1 MKDFK
6 TFAQENK
13 VRIPLIQRDYVQGS
27 DMNAAKRD
35 KFLNALLSALETGTP
50 LSLDFIYGSTNT
62 GYFEPLDGQQRITTL
77 FLLYY
82 ALKNLSHVQPTKE
95 LDEQIQKFTYTT
107 RNSSTSF
114 CKKLFA
120 TEMPWRYTKV
130 FDEEGKKEW
139 SQDII
144 NQPWFCEEWLL
155 DPTIKAMLDMLDAIN
170 KRLHTEE
177 YMDPYYGGIAL
188 NEVNGQAVY
197 EENRFKWDTI
207 AENLYGNG
215 TSCILFECLNMGE
228 YNLDDSLYIK
238 MNARGKQLTDFE
250 NWKAEFIKYLETK
263 WKDGTYKGIPIR
275 TYFEQHIEHE
285 WADML
290 WTYAVERMDN
300 DNEEY
305 PQTDDLF
312 MNLYEYLLGMI
323 FFVKNPTINGR
334 DVKTEDFNQSKAE
347 CLSNMEKEDLDFLF
361 AALDCFAAIDN
372 QQSFFG
378 NMFYLQDEE
387 SDHKVCLFINTKH
400 TDLFRLCIS
409 KDNAF
414 TSNMQVLLY
423 CLLQYCIKYSVKAV
437 DMELMRYARVCRN
450 LIESIV
456 QREDGVKIR
465 SNVRLTDMTKYKTV
479 IDQLIAD
486 KDVRKSLE
494 NIDDNTIGFGN
505 IVHEKEKAVWTADV
519 DAIEDFGFIRGN
531 LQAFDKQQLSDHA
544 DKVYEALREFEIGD
558 KDKEKALIR
567 LLISYGFTGVGC
579 GWCRLGKRY
588 FFGTREK
595 WDTLFYVGGKDNQTF
610 SAALKTYID
619 GYCNGK
625 DINRQYEDIQIP
637 AEATDAFNYYVLKY
651 PTSHRWWDKDCNYV
665 SIAPNDH
672 NSYGYVELNN
682 YSFNPLLSYYS
693 DIFSKAAYDE
703 LNKQNVDKN
712 RVEISPARYSNND
725 SKLSLDKTWNLVCR
739 KDGWH
744 IAQEQAGTAV
754 MPTDL
759 IKKHQITEESTPK
772 NTSYMLLPKI
782 EGKDLVETAVAFV
795 SDYLKLVNA

>member
-27 DMNAAKRD
+27 DTNAAKRD
-35 KFLNALLSALETGTP
+35 KFLEALLSALETGTP
-50 LSLDFIYGSTNT
+50 LSLDFIYGSTNS

-95 LDEQIQKFTYTT
+95 LDEQIRTFTYTT
-107 RNSSTSF
+107 RNSSTAF
-114 CKKLFA
+114 CQKLFG

-130 FDEEGKKEW
+130 FDEEEKKEW

-155 DPTIKAMLDMLDAIN
+155 DPTIKAMLDMLDSIN
-170 KRLHTEE
+170 KRLHAEE
-177 YMDPYYGGIAL
+177 YMEPYYGGKAI
-188 NEVNGQAVY
+188 NKVNGESVLEDY
-197 EENRFKWDTI
+197 SFKWDTM

-250 NWKAEFIKYLETK
+250 NWKAEFIKYLDTK
-263 WKDGTYKGIPIR
+263 WKDETYKGISVR

-290 WTYAVERMDN
+290 WAYAVERMDN
-300 DNEEY
+300 DNEDY

-312 MNLYEYLLGMI
+312 MNLYEYLLSMI
-323 FFVKNPTINGR
+323 FFVKNPTIKGR
-334 DVKTEDFNQSKAE
+334 DVKTEDFNKSKAE
-347 CLSNMEKEDLDFLF
+347 FLLSMEKEDLDFLF

-378 NMFYLQDEE
+378 NLFYLQDED
-387 SDHKVCLFINTKH
+387 SNRKVRLFDKLPN
-400 TDLFRLCIS
+400 TDLFGLCIC
-409 KDNAF
+409 KDKAF
-414 TSNMQVLLY
+414 TAKMQVLLY
-423 CLLQYCIKYSVKAV
+423 CIVRYGIQYGV
-437 DMELMRYARVCRN
+437 DVTEELVQYTRVCRN

-456 QREDGVKIR
+456 QREDGATIR
-465 SNVRLTDMTKYKTV
+465 SNVRLADMAKYKIV
-479 IDQLIAD
+479 INQLIAD
-486 KDVRKSLE
+486 KDVCKSLE
-494 NIDDNTIGFGN
+494 NIDDNTTGFGN
-505 IVHEKEKAVWTADV
+505 IAHEKEKANWAADIE
-519 DAIEDFGFIRGN
+519 AIEDFDFVRGH
-531 LQAFDKQQLSDHA
+531 LQAFDKQQLSDHP
-544 DKVYEALREFEIGD
+544 DKMYEALHEFEIAD
-558 KDKEKALIR
+558 KNKEKDIIR

-579 GWCRLGKRY
+579 GWCRLGMRY
-588 FFGTREK
+588 FFGKCGK
-595 WDTLFYVGGKDNQTF
+595 WNTLFYVGGKDNQTF
-610 SAALKTYID
+610 PTALNTYID

-625 DINRQYEDIQIP
+625 DINRQLNDIHIP
-637 AEATDAFNYYVLKY
+637 DETADAFNYYVLKY
-651 PTSHRWWDKDCNYV
+651 PASHREWDKDCNYV
-665 SIAPNDH
+665 SIAQNDH

-693 DIFSKAAYDE
+693 DIFSKAAYNE
-703 LNKQNVDKN
+703 LTKQNVDKN
-712 RVEISPARYSNND
+712 RVKIHPARYSNND
-725 SKLSLDKTWNLVCR
+725 PKLSLDKTWKLVCR

-744 IAQEQAGTAV
+744 ITQEEANTAV
-754 MPTDL
+754 MPADL
-759 IKKHQITEESTPK
+759 IKKYQITEESTPK

>member
-35 KFLNALLSALETGTP
+35 KFLDALLLALETGTP
-50 LSLDFIYGSTNT
+50 LSLDFIYGSTNS

-82 ALKNLSHVQPTKE
+82 VLKNISHVQPNEE

-107 RNSSTSF
+107 RNSSTAF
-114 CKKLFA
+114 CQKLFG
-120 TEMPWRYTKV
+120 TGMPWRY
-130 FDEEGKKEW
+130 KKENEGNKVW

-144 NQPWFCEEWLL
+144 NQSWFCEEWLL

-170 KRLHTEE
+170 KRLHTEA
-177 YMDPYYGGIAL
+177 YMEPYYGGMKF
-188 NEVNGQAVY
+188 NNFVDGQAVY
-197 EENRFKWDTI
+197 EEYSFKWDTI

-250 NWKAEFIKYLETK
+250 NWKAEFIKYLETN
-263 WKDGTYKGIPIR
+263 WKDETYNGIPVR
-275 TYFEQHIEHE
+275 SYFEQHIEHE

-290 WTYAVERMDN
+290 WAYAVERMDN
-300 DNEEY
+300 DNEDY

-312 MNLYEYLLGMI
+312 MNLYEFLLGMI
-323 FFVKNPTINGR
+323 FFVKNPTIKGR
-334 DVKTEDFNQSKAE
+334 DVKTEDFNQQKAE
-347 CLSNMEKEDLDFLF
+347 FLFNIEKEDLDFLF
-361 AALDCFAAIDN
+361 AALDFFAAIGN
-372 QQSFFG
+372 QQSFF
-378 NMFYLQDEE
+378 NELFYLQNEN
-387 SDHKVCLFINTKH
+387 SNHKVRLFNNTSNAN
-400 TDLFRLCIS
+400 LFGLCIC
-409 KDNAF
+409 KDKTF
-414 TSNMQVLLY
+414 TANMQVLLY
-423 CLLQYCIKYSVKAV
+423 CLLQYSIKYSIKAV
-437 DMELMRYARVCRN
+437 DTELIRYARVCRN

-465 SNVRLTDMTKYKTV
+465 SNVRLADMGKYKNV
-479 IDQLIAD
+479 IDQLVAD

-494 NIDDNTIGFGN
+494 HISDDTTGFGN
-505 IVHEKEKAVWTADV
+505 TAHEKEKAVWTADV
-519 DAIEDFGFIRGN
+519 DAIEDFDFVRGH
-531 LQAFDKQQLSDHA
+531 LQAFDKQQLSDHP
-544 DKVYEALREFEIGD
+544 DKVYEALHEFEIGD

-567 LLISYGFTGVGC
+567 LLISYGFTGVDC

-588 FFGTREK
+588 FFGTRGK

-610 SAALKTYID
+610 PTALKTYID

-625 DINRQYEDIQIP
+625 DINRQLEDIQIP
-637 AEATDAFNYYVLKY
+637 DEATDAFNYYVLKY
-651 PTSHRWWDKDCNYV
+651 PTSLPLSNYV
-665 SIAPNDH
+665 SIARNDH
-672 NSYGYVELNN
+672 NSYGYIELNN

-693 DIFSKAAYDE
+693 DIFSKAAYNE
-703 LNKQNVDKN
+703 LTKQNADTN
-712 RVEISPARYSNND
+712 RVKIDSARYSEND
-725 SKLSLDKTWNLVCR
+725 AKLTLDKTWNLVCR

-744 IAQEQAGTAV
+744 ITQEQASTAV
-754 MPTDL
+754 MPADL
-759 IKKHQITEESTPK
+759 IEQYQITEESAK

-782 EGKDLVETAVAFV
+782 EGKDLVKTAVAFV
-795 SDYLKLVNA
+795 SDYLKRVNA

>member
-35 KFLNALLSALETGTP
+35 KFLEALLSALETGTP
-50 LSLDFIYGSTNT
+50 LSLDFIYGSTNS

-82 ALKNLSHVQPTKE
+82 VLKNISHVQPNKE
-95 LDEQIQKFTYTT
+95 LDQQIQKFTYTT
-107 RNSSTSF
+107 RNSSTAF
-114 CKKLFA
+114 CQKLFG
-120 TEMPWRYTKV
+120 TEMPWRYSKL
-130 FDEEGKKEW
+130 FDKNEKKEW

-144 NQPWFCEEWLL
+144 NQSWFSEEWLL

-170 KRLHTEE
+170 KRLHTEA
-177 YMDPYYGGIAL
+177 YMEPYSGGRAIK
-188 NEVNGQAVY
+188 EVDRQAVL
-197 EENRFKWDTI
+197 EEYNFKWDTI
-207 AENLYGNG
+207 AENLYGNE

-263 WKDGTYKGIPIR
+263 WKEQTYKEIPVR

-290 WTYAVERMDN
+290 WTYAVGRMDN

-323 FFVKNPTINGR
+323 FFVKNPTIKGR
-334 DVKTEDFNQSKAE
+334 DVKKEDFSQNKAE
-347 CLSNMEKEDLDFLF
+347 FLFNLEKEDLDFLF
-361 AALDCFAAIDN
+361 AALDCFAAIGN

-378 NMFYLQDEE
+378 NLFYLQHEE
-387 SDHKVCLFINTKH
+387 HNHKVRLFNTKD
-400 TDLFRLCIS
+400 TDLFRLCIN
-409 KDNAF
+409 KDI
-414 TSNMQVLLY
+414 TTNMQVLLY

-437 DMELMRYARVCRN
+437 DTELIRYARVCRN

-465 SNVRLTDMTKYKTV
+465 SNVRLADMGKYKIV
-479 IDQLIAD
+479 IDQLVAD
-486 KDVRKSLE
+486 KDVRKALE
-494 NIDDNTIGFGN
+494 HISDDTTGFGN
-505 IVHEKEKAVWTADV
+505 IAHEKEKAVWTADV

-531 LQAFDKQQLSDHA
+531 LQAFDKQQLTDHA
-544 DKVYEALREFEIGD
+544 NKVYEALHEFEICD
-558 KDKEKALIR
+558 EDKEKGIIR

-579 GWCRLGKRY
+579 GWCRLGKRC
-588 FFGTREK
+588 FFGTHGK

-610 SAALKTYID
+610 PTALETYID

-625 DINRQYEDIQIP
+625 DINRQIEDIQIP
-637 AEATDAFNYYVLKY
+637 DEATDAFNYYVLKY
-651 PTSHRWWDKDCNYV
+651 PTSRKLWWDQECNYV
-665 SIAPNDH
+665 SIAQNDH
-672 NSYGYVELNN
+672 NSYDYIELNN

-693 DIFSKAAYDE
+693 DIFSKAAYNE
-703 LNKQNVDKN
+703 LSKQNADKN
-712 RVEISPARYSNND
+712 RVKIHPARYSDND
-725 SKLSLDKTWNLVCR
+725 AKLTLDKTWNLVCR

-744 IAQEQAGTAV
+744 ITQEQASTAV
-754 MPTDL
+754 MPADL
-759 IKKHQITEESTPK
+759 IKQYQMTEESAK

-782 EGKDLVETAVAFV
+782 ESKDLVETAVAFI
-795 SDYLKLVNA
+795 SDYLKRVNA

>member
-35 KFLNALLSALETGTP
+35 KFLEALLSALETGTP
-50 LSLDFIYGSTNT
+50 LSLDFIYGSTNS

-82 ALKNLSHVQPTKE
+82 VLKNISHVQPNKE
-95 LDEQIQKFTYTT
+95 LDQQIQKFTYTT
-107 RNSSTSF
+107 RNSSTAF
-114 CKKLFA
+114 CQKLFG
-120 TEMPWRYTKV
+120 TEMPWRYSKL
-130 FDEEGKKEW
+130 FDKNEKKEW

-144 NQPWFCEEWLL
+144 NQSWFSEEWLL

-170 KRLHTEE
+170 KRLHTEA
-177 YMDPYYGGIAL
+177 YMEPYSGGRAI
-188 NEVNGQAVY
+188 NEVDGQAVL
-197 EENRFKWDTI
+197 EEYNFKWDTI
-207 AENLYGNG
+207 AENLYGNE

-263 WKDGTYKGIPIR
+263 WKDETYNGIPLR
-275 TYFEQHIEHE
+275 SYFEQHIEHE

-290 WTYAVERMDN
+290 WTYAVGRMDN

-323 FFVKNPTINGR
+323 FFVKNPTIKGR
-334 DVKTEDFNQSKAE
+334 DVKKEDFSQNKAE
-347 CLSNMEKEDLDFLF
+347 FLFNLEKEDLDFLF
-361 AALDCFAAIDN
+361 AALDCFAAIGN

-378 NMFYLQDEE
+378 NLFYLQHEE
-387 SDHKVCLFINTKH
+387 HNHKVRLFNTKD
-400 TDLFRLCIS
+400 TDLFRLCIN
-409 KDNAF
+409 KDI
-414 TSNMQVLLY
+414 TTNMQVLLY

-437 DMELMRYARVCRN
+437 DTELIRYARVCRN

-465 SNVRLTDMTKYKTV
+465 SNVRLADMGKYKIV
-479 IDQLIAD
+479 IDQLVAD
-486 KDVRKSLE
+486 KDVRKALE
-494 NIDDNTIGFGN
+494 HISDDTTGFGN
-505 IVHEKEKAVWTADV
+505 IAHEKEKAVWTADV

-531 LQAFDKQQLSDHA
+531 LQAFDKQQLTDHA
-544 DKVYEALREFEIGD
+544 NKVYEALHEFEICD
-558 KDKEKALIR
+558 KDKEKGIIR

-579 GWCRLGKRY
+579 GWCRLGKRC

-595 WDTLFYVGGKDNQTF
+595 WDTLFYVGEKDNPTF
-610 SAALKTYID
+610 PAALKAYID

-625 DINRQYEDIQIP
+625 DINRQLNEIHIP
-637 AEATDAFNYYVLKY
+637 DETADAFNYYVLKY
-651 PTSHRWWDKDCNYV
+651 PTSHRGWDKDCNYV
-665 SIAPNDH
+665 SIAKNDH
-672 NSYGYVELNN
+672 NSYGYIELNN
-682 YSFNPLLSYYS
+682 YSFNPLLSKYS
-693 DIFSKAAYDE
+693 DIFSKAAYNE
-703 LNKQNVDKN
+703 LSKQNADKS
-712 RVEISPARYSNND
+712 RVKIHPARYSEND
-725 SKLSLDKTWNLVCR
+725 AKLTLDETWNLVCR

-744 IAQEQAGTAV
+744 ITQEQASTAV
-754 MPTDL
+754 MPADL
-759 IKKHQITEESTPK
+759 IKQYQMTEESAK

-782 EGKDLVETAVAFV
+782 ESKDLVETAVAFI
-795 SDYLKLVNA
+795 SDYLKRVNA

>member
-27 DMNAAKRD
+27 DTNAAKRD
-35 KFLNALLSALETGTP
+35 KFLEALLSALETGTP
-50 LSLDFIYGSTNT
+50 LSLDFIYGSTNS

-95 LDEQIQKFTYTT
+95 LDEQIRTFTYTT
-107 RNSSTSF
+107 RNSSAAF
-114 CKKLFA
+114 CQKLFG

-155 DPTIKAMLDMLDAIN
+155 DPTIKAMLDMLDALN
-170 KRLHTEE
+170 KRLHAEE
-177 YMDPYYGGIAL
+177 YMKPYYGGKAI
-188 NEVNGQAVY
+188 NEVDGQTVY
-197 EENRFKWDTI
+197 EESSEKWDTM

-215 TSCILFECLNMGE
+215 TGCILFECLNMGE

-263 WKDGTYKGIPIR
+263 CKDDTYKGIPIR

-323 FFVKNPTINGR
+323 FFVKNPTINRR
-334 DVKTEDFNQSKAE
+334 DVKTEDFYQSKAE
-347 CLSNMEKEDLDFLF
+347 CLSNIEKEDLDFLF
-361 AALDCFAAIDN
+361 AALDFFIAIGN
-372 QQSFFG
+372 QQAFFD
-378 NMFYLQDEE
+378 NLFYLQDED
-387 SDHKVCLFINTKH
+387 SNRKVRLFNTPN
-400 TDLFRLCIS
+400 TDLFELCIC
-409 KDNAF
+409 KDKAF
-414 TSNMQVLLY
+414 TAKMQVLS
-423 CLLQYCIKYSVKAV
+423 YCIVRYGIQYGV
-437 DMELMRYARVCRN
+437 DVTEELVQYTRVCRN

-456 QREDGVKIR
+456 QREDGVTIR
-465 SNVRLTDMTKYKTV
+465 SNVRLADMAKYKAV

-494 NIDDNTIGFGN
+494 NIGDNITGFGN
-505 IVHEKEKAVWTADV
+505 IAHEKEKATWQMDLHT
-519 DAIEDFGFIRGN
+519 IEDFGFIRGN
-531 LQAFDKQQLSDHA
+531 LQAFDTQQLAEHYE
-544 DKVYEALREFEIGD
+544 KVCEALQEFRIDD
-558 KDKEKALIR
+558 KDKEKTLVR

-579 GWCRLGKRY
+579 GWCKLGKRY
-588 FFGTREK
+588 FFGTRSK
-595 WDTLFYVGGKDNQTF
+595 WDTLFYADIHDNQTF
-610 SAALKTYID
+610 PAALKTYID

-625 DINRQYEDIQIP
+625 DSNRQYEDIQIP
-637 AEATDAFNYYVLKY
+637 DETTDAFNYYVLKY
-651 PTSHRWWDKDCNYV
+651 PTSCDLWWDYGRHYV
-665 SIAPNDH
+665 SIAQNDH
-672 NSYGYVELNN
+672 NSYGYIELNN

-693 DIFSKAAYDE
+693 DIFSKAAYNE
-703 LNKQNVDKN
+703 LSKQNVDKN
-712 RVEISPARYSNND
+712 RVKIYPARYSDND
-725 SKLSLDKTWNLVCR
+725 PKLSLDKTWKLVCR

-744 IAQEQAGTAV
+744 ITQEQASTAV
-754 MPTDL
+754 MPADL
-759 IKKHQITEESTPK
+759 IEKYQITEESAP
-772 NTSYMLLPKI
+772 NTSYMLLPRI
-782 EGKDLVETAVAFV
+782 EGKDLVETAVVFIA
-795 SDYLKLVNA
+795 DYLKSVTCIK